1 MKILVTGCC
10 GFIGFHLT
18 SALLKNKKFKV
29 FGIDNINSYYDLTL
43 KENRLKKLKLQ
54 KKFSFIKIDLKNKTR
69 VNRVFK
75 DNKFNTIIHLAAQAG
90 VRHSVGYP
98 RSYLENNIDAYFNV
112 LDASRKFN
120 IKHFLFASTSS
131 VYGKST
137 KYPLKED
144 YDTSKPLSFYAA
156 TKKANEVMAYS
167 YANIYK
173 LPCTA
178 LRFFT
183 VYGELGRPDMAI
195 YEFADKIR
203 KNNIVKLFNKG
214 NHFRDFTYIDDV
226 VNYII
231 KLLDKK
237 SKDEIPFQ
245 VFNIGNGKTR
255 SLKKF
260 ISIIEDFFQK
270 KAKFKLLPMQK
281 GDTLKTHASINKIVN
296 LTKYKP
302 KFSIENGIKNYLKWF
317 QNYYK

>member
-131 VYGKST
+131 VYGKSI

-144 YDTSKPLSFYAA
+144 YDTSKPL
-156 TKKANEVMAYS
+156 
-167 YANIYK
+167 
-173 LPCTA
+173 
-178 LRFFT
+178 
-183 VYGELGRPDMAI
+183 
-195 YEFADKIR
+195 
-203 KNNIVKLFNKG
+203 
-214 NHFRDFTYIDDV
+214 
-226 VNYII
+226 
-231 KLLDKK
+231 
-237 SKDEIPFQ
+237 
-245 VFNIGNGKTR
+245 
-255 SLKKF
+255 
-260 ISIIEDFFQK
+260 
-270 KAKFKLLPMQK
+270 
-281 GDTLKTHASINKIVN
+281 
-296 LTKYKP
+296 
-302 KFSIENGIKNYLKWF
+302 
-317 QNYYK
+317 